1 MLWNGFD
8 VFNYTPSNPITFLSH
23 SLDLCHITF
32 TDISISWTF
41 FCSLRVWEAGA
52 FVVKQTSRGRWKP
65 RCVCRLLNTSAW
77 GRTQHLAS
85 EVTASPTQSAVDT
98 TCSESSRLVR
108 SCWFS
113 LSLWLCS
120 SRCPQAEHQRQR
132 HVDHHRRRW
141 GHDSYPGA
149 LRRRQQPL
157 QALLHHP
164 RPDRHLPLRS
174 SRARLRQGRGLHHQ
188 LHGWEFNVVLWADLS
203 SSFGHTWLDFSWYA
217 ICQQTLFSTWL
228 HWTWSLSCSSNNF
241 SCRRTVFFCVHKTK
255 PHHIGLR
262 NVHFGPISILQLKL
276 FTQKWSRRLDF
287 TSWYCFHLSVRVTSK
302 QIVATFLAVWSVLP
316 GVCLWTDLCQHNSI
330 RWN

>member
-98 TCSESSRLVR
+98 TRSESSRLVR

-113 LSLWLCS
+113 LSLWLWS

-141 GHDSYPGA
+141 GYDSYPGA

-188 LHGWEFNVVLWADLS
+188 LHGWEFNVLLWSDLS
-203 SSFGHTWLDFSWYA
+203 SSFGHTWLDFSWYWYA
-217 ICQQTLFSTWL
+217 SKHCFPPDCTEHEVSPVVRITFHADAQCFSVCTKLNLIISDWEMFIL
-228 HWTWSLSCSSNNF
+228 GRYRYNN
-241 SCRRTVFFCVHKTK
+241 
-255 PHHIGLR
+255 
-262 NVHFGPISILQLKL
+262 
-276 FTQKWSRRLDF
+276 
-287 TSWYCFHLSVRVTSK
+287 
-302 QIVATFLAVWSVLP
+302 
-316 GVCLWTDLCQHNSI
+316 
-330 RWN
+330 